1 MYNQRALRL
10 KEKLRNGEP
19 IVGIWIDLESAVAA
33 GLIAGCGFDW
43 VVVDGEHGV
52 FDRVGLHQIAM
63 AFKGTETVP
72 FVRVPWNDMVMI
84 KQMLD
89 MGFEGIVTPQ
99 TNTVEDV
106 RKAVAACR
114 YPPDG
119 CRGFGNTYAANYGRD
134 EDEYSRLANDLIFC
148 VVQVESIHSVNEIE
162 EMISVPGL
170 DGLIY
175 GPNDMSGTTSRFRD
189 MANPELLDAIDRIES
204 VAIAAGIPVGAGLN
218 TKTMAEQ
225 IASGAQLILEGSVL
239 DLIRQ
244 GADDIVNTFRE
255 IPTN

>member
-10 KEKLRNGEP
+10 KEKLRNGEA
-19 IVGIWIDLESAVAA
+19 IVGTWIDLESAVAA

-43 VVVDGEHGV
+43 VLVDGEHGF

-63 AFKGTETVP
+63 AFKGTDTVP
-72 FVRVPWNDMVMI
+72 LVRVPWNDPMII

-89 MGFEGIVTPQ
+89 IGFEGIVTPQ
-99 TNTVEDV
+99 TNTAEDV
-106 RKAVAACR
+106 RNAVAACR

-119 CRGFGNTYAANYGRD
+119 SRGYGNNYATSYGRD
-134 EDEYSRLANDLIFC
+134 EDEYAQLANDLIFC
-148 VVQVESIHSVNEIE
+148 IVQIESVHSVNEIE

-170 DGLIY
+170 DGVIY

-189 MANPELLDAIDRIES
+189 MNNPELLDAIDRIQAA
-204 VAIAAGIPVGAGLN
+204 AIAAGVPVGAGLT

-225 IASGAQLILEGSVL
+225 VASGAQLILEGTVL
-239 DLIRQ
+239 ELIQQ

-255 IPTN
+255 IPAN

>member
-33 GLIAGCGFDW
+33 SLIAGCGFDW
-43 VVVDGEHGV
+43 VLVDNEHAV
-52 FDRVGLHQIAM
+52 FDRGGLHQIAM
-63 AFKGTETVP
+63 AFRGTDTVP

-99 TNTVEDV
+99 TNTVEGV
-106 RKAVAACR
+106 QKAVAACR

-134 EDEYSRLANDLIFC
+134 LDEYSRLANDLIFC
-148 VVQVESIHSVNEIE
+148 IVQVESIHSADEIE

-189 MANPELLDAIDRIES
+189 MANPELIDAIDRIES
-204 VAIAAGIPVGAGLN
+204 AAIAAGIPVGAGLN

-225 IASGAQLILEGSVL
+225 VASGAQLILEGSVL